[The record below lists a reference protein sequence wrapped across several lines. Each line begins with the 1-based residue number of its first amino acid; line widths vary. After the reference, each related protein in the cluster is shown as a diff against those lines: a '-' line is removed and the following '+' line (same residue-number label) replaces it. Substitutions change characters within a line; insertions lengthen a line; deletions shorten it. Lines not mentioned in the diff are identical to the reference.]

1 MLLLHHSNLQQKT
14 FSKTS
19 FLQCIVSKFVDMFVD
34 NVSFLEIE
42 PVCIFIHVFHS
53 NFLSYTKDMFDSKRN
68 MFDEYSLRI
77 YMNK

>member
-1 MLLLHHSNLQQKT
+1 
-14 FSKTS
+14 
-19 FLQCIVSKFVDMFVD
+19 MFVD